1 MMTPHNPSTARA
13 LCVAG
18 RSAREAAA
26 GLSAVPEIIQREQRN
41 QYESVVS
48 AVRAELKRAREAWS
62 SEEAAALARLDARL
76 GVSGG
81 VPRASLRQR
90 ALERLIGVVKYL
102 HLPPGSTSCLDACPA
117 CQLNHPTC
125 SPVITTFPCPVGC

>member
-1 MMTPHNPSTARA
+1 MRCICTWLSLSLAILGVYDDPSTARA

-81 VPRASLRQR
+81 VPRASLPS
-90 ALERLIGVVKYL
+90 ACIGPSHRSGQV
-102 HLPPGSTSCLDACPA
+102 S
-117 CQLNHPTC
+117 
-125 SPVITTFPCPVGC
+125 SPSPWFHFRS